1 MMTVAGNLL
10 ASRKRWAAWGVVAL
24 AALIL
29 AWAPLPSAAHAAS
42 ARTFRIEARSFA
54 YTPGTLRVNPG
65 DRVTLELVPMD
76 YVHGLYLE
84 GYDLDVKADPGQTAR
99 LTFIADRSGTFRFRC
114 SVTCGALHP
123 FMIGKLTVGSGS
135 LWLRAA
141 GLSLLAALAGF
152 LLWRR

>member
-1 MMTVAGNLL
+1 MVAGSLR
-10 ASRKRWAAWGVVAL
+10 ASPKRWVAWAVVAL

-29 AWAPLPSAAHAAS
+29 AWAPFPSPAQAAS
-42 ARTFRIEARSFA
+42 ERTIRIEARSFA

-65 DRVTLELVPMD
+65 DRVTLELVSMD
-76 YVHGLYLE
+76 VVHGLYLE
-84 GYDLDVKADPGQTAR
+84 GYNLNLRADPGQTAR
-99 LTFIADRSGTFRFRC
+99 ITFTADRSGTFRFQC

-123 FMIGKLTVGSGS
+123 FMIGKLTVGSSS
-135 LWLRAA
+135 LWMRAA